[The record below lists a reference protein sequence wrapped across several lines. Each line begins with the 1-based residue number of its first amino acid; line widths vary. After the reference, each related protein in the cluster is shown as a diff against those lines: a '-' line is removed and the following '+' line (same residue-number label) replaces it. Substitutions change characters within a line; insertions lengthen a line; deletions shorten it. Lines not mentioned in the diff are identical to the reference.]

1 MTTLVFDDLDTLRA
15 ALDAGL
21 VPTDVQA
28 GAVAVEIDDDGCLQV
43 ETKVEISRV
52 DQKALRDAGVQFR
65 RRSLHGAQ
73 TLGCW
78 AEILPVQPAPEP
90 EPPLGEVLFV
100 SEGDEGFLRISGELL
115 RLGSED
121 QRLAFFTDE
130 HGVRRNLCRVPD
142 PPYYAILRAFD
153 RDDPLR
159 AFVPARPGSRV
170 WLELGASHP
179 LAGRL
184 DGQPGQLILIPRPP
198 GRGQRNPWLRVPD
211 GPWVD
216 LHSVTNVALPVAT
229 TWTPHKPSVRL
240 QVALRLVRA
249 PSKRPADLWVLRER
263 ALEQVEQLVRTVPED
278 ITMRLRFAIIEHEDP
293 ASGGTQTQVVLRAR
307 RSAAGPPALQLDAEA
322 YVPVPQ
328 IPDLYLPVGTI
339 LDPPLRPNRLRE
351 LFGGDQS
358 RIMWLA
364 PAAEQGTRGRAF
376 TRESLPESGFAPLS
390 EWVDYLVGAHEARLE
405 PWVRSAMFDF
415 DKYVSI
421 GVEWEEGAAPPPKPK
436 RKRDDEGGRRR
447 EPLPTAEPTPD
458 FPGIDFDAHELAI
471 DQAAPIVELAPIEM
485 PRNEVEQQL
494 AALEH
499 RFCELDTP
507 LDDPARPAL
516 WAELGNLHAAL
527 HRSREAAL
535 CWSRALWEQTGVA
548 GPSQLAL
555 ARRWVECECA
565 MLGFGDGGQLLGIVD
580 VVESDLDEQMVRALA
595 AEVVYIDLAATT
607 SLRGSTSNGAGGAAP
622 AQIPTLGG
630 EMLARLQRFFLAHGS
645 LLDLRTLWLARSALA
660 RRSGDDRLALFQTRD
675 AIMAALREGI
685 GLARNIPTFVR
696 THGSDGDASDLDRI
710 GDELLRVRD
719 EYLTTKRNRST
730 IEASFPNARTDAYV
744 RMVFAWGF
752 ARIGRAQVAREELDA
767 AQSLFNAVRGPGKPG
782 ATVESARADGVHVAA
797 HAAYLARVEQA
808 LEGMPPGA
816 PFSAAPDGPIAAR
829 ERLGPTERFKYNRI
843 VQGSRVLDPRQD
855 VDAFDKWMQKADEP
869 FAGLELLSKP
879 EALSDLF
886 DRMLA
891 TMQSLGPVPRARAL
905 GELLEF
911 LEALPEPLAVPRMR
925 AALQFI
931 RSTPLEAQPKLLR
944 NALLLAGYYDRS
956 DLIAEVLATLARS
969 DADLTA
975 NQPAKYAELLGRCAP
990 VLRRSNYESEIAA
1003 LLTKLEERVAGDN
1016 GLASVIAR
1024 VHIAAAFASLGQ
1036 SGRVHAAFVSALA
1049 LLPELTAP
1057 ADHQALLR
1065 EISVAL
1071 SRSSP
1076 GQAIA
1081 GARTLMEQ
1089 LANTS
1094 DSMSTNSHYCLAV
1107 IHLMEAV
1114 VTALASEDLVLSEW
1128 ARRWIEEDEH
1138 LLHRRIHRDLAV
1150 AR

>member
-21 VPTDVQA
+21 VPPDVQA
-28 GAVAVEIDDDGCLQV
+28 GAVSVEIDDDGRLQV
-43 ETKVEISRV
+43 ETEVAISRV
-52 DQKALRDAGVQFR
+52 DRKSLRDAGVEFR
-65 RRSLHGAQ
+65 SRSLHAARS
-73 TLGCW
+73 LGCW
-78 AEILPVQPAPEP
+78 AEILPVSSAPEP

-121 QRLAFFTDE
+121 QRLAFYTDE
-130 HGVRRNLCRVPD
+130 QGVRRNLCRVPD

-159 AFVPARPGSRV
+159 AFVPVRPGSRV
-170 WLELGASHP
+170 WIELGASHP

-184 DGQPGQLILIPRPP
+184 DGQPGQLVLIPRSP
-198 GRGQRNPWLRVPD
+198 GRGQPNPWLRVPD

-216 LHSVTNVALPVAT
+216 LHSVSNIALPVAT
-229 TWTPHKPSVRL
+229 AWTPRKPSARL

-249 PSKRPADLWVLRER
+249 PNKRPADLWVLRER

-278 ITMRLRFAIIEHEDP
+278 ITMRLRFAIIEHDDP

-351 LFGGDQS
+351 LFGGDDS

-364 PAAEQGTRGRAF
+364 PATEQGSRGRAF
-376 TRESLPESGFAPLS
+376 TRESLPDSGFAPLS

-421 GVEWEEGAAPPPKPK
+421 GVEWEEGAAPAPKPK
-436 RKRDDEGGRRR
+436 GKRGDEGRRR
-447 EPLPTAEPTPD
+447 EPLPTAESTREFPD
-458 FPGIDFDAHELAI
+458 IDFGAHEIAI
-471 DQAAPIVELAPIEM
+471 EQVVQAVELAPIEL

-494 AALEH
+494 SALEQ
-499 RFCELDTP
+499 RFCELESP

-516 WAELGNLHAAL
+516 WGELGNLQAAL

-535 CWSRALWEQTGVA
+535 CWSRALWERAGEG

-555 ARRWVECECA
+555 ARRWVEGECA
-565 MLGFGDGGQLLGIVD
+565 MLGYPDGAHLLGIVD

-595 AEVVYIDLAATT
+595 AEVVYIDLAGTN
-607 SLRGSTSNGAGGAAP
+607 RAADV
-622 AQIPTLGG
+622 PTLGG
-630 EMLARLQRFFLAHGS
+630 EMLARLQRFFITHGS

-675 AIMAALREGI
+675 AIMASLREGI

-696 THGSDGDASDLDRI
+696 THGSDGDVGDLDRI
-710 GDELLRVRD
+710 GDELVRVRD
-719 EYLTTKRNRST
+719 EYIATKRNRST

-752 ARIGRAQVAREELDA
+752 ARIGRSPVAREELDA
-767 AQSLFNAVRGPGKPG
+767 AQASFGSTIDAKAG
-782 ATVESARADGVHVAA
+782 DGVHFAA
-797 HAAYLARVEQA
+797 HAAYRARAEQA
-808 LEGMPPGA
+808 LEGLPPGA
-816 PFSAAPDGPIAAR
+816 PFSTAPGGPIDAR
-829 ERLGPTERFKYNRI
+829 ERLGGTERFKYNRI

-855 VDAFDKWMQKADEP
+855 VDAFDKWMQKEEQP
-869 FAGLELLSKP
+869 FAGIELLSRP

-886 DRMLA
+886 DGMLA
-891 TMQSLGPVPRARAL
+891 SMQALGPIPRARAL
-905 GELLEF
+905 GDLLEY

-931 RSTPLEAQPKLLR
+931 PSTPLEAAAQRTVAGRLLR
-944 NALLLAGYYDRS
+944 SQRS
-956 DLIAEVLATLARS
+956 DRRGPRHARAQRRR
-969 DADLTA
+969 ADGI
-975 NQPAKYAELLGRCAP
+975 PAGQVRRAAGP
-990 VLRRSNYESEIAA
+990 LRA
-1003 LLTKLEERVAGDN
+1003 RVATQQLRVRDR
-1016 GLASVIAR
+1016 GLADQAR
-1024 VHIAAAFASLGQ
+1024 GASQ
-1036 SGRVHAAFVSALA
+1036 R
-1049 LLPELTAP
+1049 
-1057 ADHQALLR
+1057 
-1065 EISVAL
+1065 
-1071 SRSSP
+1071 
-1076 GQAIA
+1076 
-1081 GARTLMEQ
+1081 
-1089 LANTS
+1089 
-1094 DSMSTNSHYCLAV
+1094 
-1107 IHLMEAV
+1107 
-1114 VTALASEDLVLSEW
+1114 
-1128 ARRWIEEDEH
+1128 
-1138 LLHRRIHRDLAV
+1138 
-1150 AR
+1150 

>member
-1 MTTLVFDDLDTLRA
+1 MTTLVFEDLDTLRA

-21 VPTDVQA
+21 VPADVQA
-28 GAVAVEIDDDGCLQV
+28 GAVAVEIDADGCLQV
-43 ETKVEISRV
+43 ETEIAISRA
-52 DQKALRDAGVQFR
+52 DRKALRDAGVEFR
-65 RRSLHGAQ
+65 HRTLHGAHS
-73 TLGCW
+73 LGCW
-78 AEILPVQPAPEP
+78 AEILPVLPAPEP

-159 AFVPARPGSRV
+159 AFVPVRPGSRV
-170 WLELGASHP
+170 WIELGASHP

-184 DGQPGQLILIPRPP
+184 DGQPGQLILIPRSP
-198 GRGQRNPWLRVPD
+198 GRGQPNRWLRVPD

-216 LHSVTNVALPVAT
+216 LHSVSNVALPVAT
-229 TWTPHKPSVRL
+229 AWTPRQPSVRL

-249 PSKRPADLWVLRER
+249 PSKRLADLWVLRER

-278 ITMRLRFAIIEHEDP
+278 ITMRLRFAIIEHD
-293 ASGGTQTQVVLRAR
+293 GQTQVVLRAR
-307 RSAAGPPALQLDAEA
+307 RSAAGPPALDLDAEA

-328 IPDLYLPVGTI
+328 MPDVYLPVGTI

-351 LFGGDQS
+351 LFGGDES

-364 PAAEQGTRGRAF
+364 PAAQQGARGRAF

-405 PWVRSAMFDF
+405 PWVRSATFDF

-421 GVEWEEGAAPPPKPK
+421 GVEWDEGAAPPPKPK
-436 RKRDDEGGRRR
+436 GKRDEGKGRR
-447 EPLPTAEPTPD
+447 EPLPTAEPTTD
-458 FPGIDFDAHELAI
+458 FPEIDFRAHEIAI
-471 DQAAPIVELAPIEM
+471 EQVVPAAEFAAIEL
-485 PRNEVEQQL
+485 PRNAVEQQL
-494 AALEH
+494 SALEQ

-516 WAELGNLHAAL
+516 WAELANLQAAL

-535 CWSRALWEQTGVA
+535 CWSRALWEPPTGEG

-565 MLGFGDGGQLLGIVD
+565 MLGFPDGAHLLGIVD

-595 AEVVYIDLAATT
+595 SEVVYIDLAATT
-607 SLRGSTSNGAGGAAP
+607 TRPAGDVP
-622 AQIPTLGG
+622 KLGG
-630 EMLARLQRFFLAHGS
+630 EMLARLQRFFTTHGS

-660 RRSGDDRLALFQTRD
+660 RLSGDDRLALFQTRD
-675 AIMAALREGI
+675 AIMASLREGI

-696 THGSDGDASDLDRI
+696 THGSDGDVGDLDRI
-710 GDELLRVRD
+710 GDELVRVRD
-719 EYLTTKRNRST
+719 EYLATKRNRST

-752 ARIGRAQVAREELDA
+752 ARIGRSQVAREELDA
-767 AQSLFNAVRGPGKPG
+767 AHGSF
-782 ATVESARADGVHVAA
+782 ESTNDGVHVAA
-797 HAAYLARVEQA
+797 HAAYLARVQQA
-808 LEGMPPGA
+808 LEGLPPGA
-816 PFSAAPDGPIAAR
+816 PFSAAPNGPIAAR
-829 ERLGPTERFKYNRI
+829 ERLGGTERFKYNRI

-855 VDAFDKWMQKADEP
+855 VDAFDKWMQKEDEP
-869 FAGLELLSKP
+869 FAGIELLSRP

-891 TMQSLGPVPRARAL
+891 NMQSLGPAARARAL
-905 GELLEF
+905 GELLEY
-911 LEALPEPLAVPRMR
+911 LEALPEPLAEPRMR
-925 AALQFI
+925 AALKFI
-931 RSTPLEAQPKLLR
+931 PSTPLEAQPRLLR

-969 DADLTA
+969 DAELTSS
-975 NQPAKYAELLGRCAP
+975 QPAKYAELLGRCAP

-1024 VHIAAAFASLGQ
+1024 VHIAAAFASLGE
-1036 SGRVHAAFVSALA
+1036 SGRVHGAFVSALA
-1049 LLPELTAP
+1049 LLPELNAP

-1089 LANTS
+1089 LANTT

-1128 ARRWIEEDEH
+1128 ARRWVEEDEH
-1138 LLHRRIHRDLAV
+1138 LLHRRIHRDLA
-1150 AR
+1150 AAG

>member
-1 MTTLVFDDLDTLRA
+1 MTTLVFEDLDALRA

-21 VPTDVQA
+21 VPAEVQA

-43 ETKVEISRV
+43 ETEIEISRV
-52 DQKALRDAGVQFR
+52 DRKTLRDAGVEFR
-65 RRSLHGAQ
+65 RRTLHAAQ
-73 TLGCW
+73 SLGCW
-78 AEILPVQPAPEP
+78 AEILPVHPAPEP

-130 HGVRRNLCRVPD
+130 LGVRRNLCRVPD

-159 AFVPARPGSRV
+159 AFTPARPGSRV
-170 WLELGASHP
+170 WIELGASHP

-184 DGQPGQLILIPRPP
+184 DGQPGQLVLIPRSP
-198 GRGQRNPWLRVPD
+198 GRGQRAAWLRVPD

-216 LHSVTNVALPVAT
+216 LHSVSNVALPVAT
-229 TWTPHKPSVRL
+229 TWTPRKPSARL

-278 ITMRLRFAIIEHEDP
+278 ITMRLRFAIIEHDDP
-293 ASGGTQTQVVLRAR
+293 DGGTQTQVVLRAR

-322 YVPVPQ
+322 YAPVPQ

-351 LFGGDQS
+351 LFGGDES

-364 PAAEQGTRGRAF
+364 PAAEQGSRGRAF

-405 PWVRSAMFDF
+405 PWVRSATFDF
-415 DKYVSI
+415 EKYVSI
-421 GVEWEEGAAPPPKPK
+421 GVEWDEGAAPPPKPK
-436 RKRDDEGGRRR
+436 RKRDEDGGRRR

-458 FPGIDFDAHELAI
+458 FPGIDFNAHEIAVE
-471 DQAAPIVELAPIEM
+471 QAEPVVELAPIEL

-494 AALEH
+494 SALEK

-507 LDDPARPAL
+507 LDDPARPGL
-516 WAELGNLHAAL
+516 WGELGNLQAAL

-535 CWSRALWEQTGVA
+535 CWSRALWE
-548 GPSQLAL
+548 PSGEALAL

-565 MLGFGDGGQLLGIVD
+565 MLGFPSGSHLLGIVD
-580 VVESDLDEQMVRALA
+580 IIESDLDEQMVRALGS
-595 AEVVYIDLAATT
+595 EVVYIDLASTT
-607 SLRGSTSNGAGGAAP
+607 TRRAGEVP
-622 AQIPTLGG
+622 RLGG
-630 EMLARLQRFFLAHGS
+630 EMLARLQRFFATHGT

-660 RRSGDDRLALFQTRD
+660 RLSGDDRLALFQTRD

-696 THGSDGDASDLDRI
+696 TYGSDGDLGDLDRI

-719 EYLTTKRNRST
+719 EYVGTKRNRST

-752 ARIGRAQVAREELDA
+752 ARIGRSQVAREELNA
-767 AQSLFNAVRGPGKPG
+767 AQSSFG
-782 ATVESARADGVHVAA
+782 ATLDPQRGDGIHVAA
-797 HAAYLARVEQA
+797 HAAYRARVEQA
-808 LEGMPPGA
+808 LEGLPPGA

-829 ERLGPTERFKYNRI
+829 ERLGGTERFKYNRI

-855 VDAFDKWMQKADEP
+855 VDAFDKWMQKEDEP
-869 FAGLELLSKP
+869 FAGIELLSRP

-886 DRMLA
+886 DRMLGG
-891 TMQSLGPVPRARAL
+891 MQALGPIPRAHAL
-905 GELLEF
+905 GELLEY

-931 RSTPLEAQPKLLR
+931 PSTPLDAQPRLLR

-969 DADLTA
+969 DAELTKS
-975 NQPAKYAELLGRCAP
+975 QPAKYAELLGRCAP
-990 VLRRSNYESEIAA
+990 VLRRSDYESELAG

-1036 SGRVHAAFVSALA
+1036 SGRVHGAFVSALA

-1089 LANTS
+1089 LANTT

-1114 VTALASEDLVLSEW
+1114 VTALASEDLVLSDW
-1128 ARRWIEEDEH
+1128 ARRWVEEDEH